1 MAAGQLSWLEEIFT
15 LSMVPLLD
23 NMVQLL
29 DNMVQLLD
37 NMDHLSEKLD
47 QLSVNTDQ
55 LLDYLDGPAIGQMK

>member
-15 LSMVPLLD
+15 LSMVP
-23 NMVQLL
+23 LL